1 MSTEYRTKRRK
12 IVDALVEKIK
22 LVNGQHPYNSNVFN
36 NVSGKLKFLDEI
48 EEYPKVCIVAGDE
61 IREYQTAGFKW
72 RFLTLSIR
80 AYVRNE
86 EDAQEELA
94 TLFEDIEKIV
104 DENDA
109 LVYDT
114 SVIPNGTTT
123 SMTIDS
129 ISTDEGVIAP
139 LGIGEMI
146 VTVRY

>member
-22 LVNGQHPYNSNVFN
+22 LVNGQHPYNSNIFN
-36 NVSGKLKFLDEI
+36 NVSGRLKFLDEI
-48 EEYPKVCIVAGDE
+48 EEFPKVCIIAGDE
-61 IREYQTAGFKW
+61 VREYQTAGFKW

-94 TLFEDIEKIV
+94 TLFEYIEKIV

-139 LGIGEMI
+139 LGIGEML

>member
-1 MSTEYRTKRRK
+1 VSTEYRTKRRK
-12 IVDALVEKIK
+12 IVDALVDKIK
-22 LVNGQHPYNSNVFN
+22 LINGQHPYNSNIFN
-36 NVSGKLKFLDEI
+36 NVSGQLKFLDEI
-48 EEYPKVCIVAGDE
+48 EEFPKVCVIAGDE
-61 IREYQTAGFKW
+61 VREYQTAGFKW

-80 AYVRNE
+80 AYVRSE
-86 EDAQEELA
+86 DDAQEELA

-123 SMTIDS
+123 SMTLDS

-139 LGIGEMI
+139 LGIGEML

>member
-22 LVNGQHPYNSNVFN
+22 LVNGQHPYNSNIFN
-36 NVSGKLKFLDEI
+36 NVSGRLKFLDEI
-48 EEYPKVCIVAGDE
+48 EEFPKVCIIAGDE
-61 IREYQTAGFKW
+61 VREYQTAGFKW

-80 AYVRNE
+80 AYVKDE
-86 EDAQEELA
+86 DDAQEELA
-94 TLFEDIEKIV
+94 LLFEDIEKII

-114 SVIPNGTTT
+114 SVVPNGTTT
-123 SMTIDS
+123 SMTVDS

-139 LGIGEMI
+139 LGIGEMS

>member
-22 LVNGQHPYNSNVFN
+22 LVNGQHPYNSNIFN
-36 NVSGKLKFLDEI
+36 NVSGRLKFLDEI
-48 EEYPKVCIVAGDE
+48 EEFPKVCIIAGDE
-61 IREYQTAGFKW
+61 VREYQTAGFKW

-114 SVIPNGTTT
+114 SVVPNGTTT
-123 SMTIDS
+123 SMTVDS

-139 LGIGEMI
+139 LGIGEML

>member
-12 IVDALVEKIK
+12 IVDAVVDKIK
-22 LVNGQHPYNSNVFN
+22 LINGQHPYNSNVFN
-36 NVSGKLKFLDEI
+36 NVKGKMLFLDEI
-48 EEYPKVCIVAGDE
+48 EEYPKVCIIAGDE
-61 IREYQTAGFKW
+61 VREYQTAGFKW
-72 RFLTLSIR
+72 RFLSLTIR

-94 TLFEDIEKIV
+94 TLFEDIEKII

-114 SVIPNGTTT
+114 SIVPNGKTT
-123 SMTIDS
+123 SMTVES
-129 ISTDEGVIAP
+129 IGTDEGVIAP
-139 LGIGEMI
+139 LGIGEMS

>member
-22 LVNGQHPYNSNVFN
+22 LVNGQHPYNSNIFN
-36 NVSGKLKFLDEI
+36 NVSGRLKFLDEI
-48 EEYPKVCIVAGDE
+48 EEFPKVCIIAGDE
-61 IREYQTAGFKW
+61 VREYQTAGFKW

-114 SVIPNGTTT
+114 SVVPNGTTT

-139 LGIGEMI
+139 LGIGEML

>member
-12 IVDALVEKIK
+12 IVDALVDK
-22 LVNGQHPYNSNVFN
+22 LKLINGQHPYNSNVFN
-36 NVSGKLKFLDEI
+36 NVKGKMLFLDEI
-48 EEYPKVCIVAGDE
+48 EEYPKVCVIAGDE
-61 IREYQTAGFKW
+61 VREYQTAGFKW
-72 RFLTLSIR
+72 RFLTVNIR

-94 TLFEDIEKIV
+94 TLFEDIEKII
-104 DENDA
+104 DESDA

-114 SVIPNGTTT
+114 SVVPNASTT

-129 ISTDEGVIAP
+129 ITTDEGAIAP
-139 LGIGEMI
+139 LGIGEMS

>member
-12 IVDALVEKIK
+12 IVDAVVDKIK
-22 LVNGQHPYNSNVFN
+22 LINGQHPYNSNVFN
-36 NVSGKLKFLDEI
+36 NVKGKMLFLDEI
-48 EEYPKVCIVAGDE
+48 EEYPKVCVVAGDE
-61 IREYQTAGFKW
+61 VREYQTAGFKW
-72 RFLTLSIR
+72 RFLSLTIR

-94 TLFEDIEKIV
+94 TLFEDIEKII

-114 SVIPNGTTT
+114 SIVPNGKTT
-123 SMTIDS
+123 SMTVES
-129 ISTDEGVIAP
+129 IGTDEGVIAP
-139 LGIGEMI
+139 LGIGEMS

>member
-22 LVNGQHPYNSNVFN
+22 LVNGQHPYNSNIFN
-36 NVSGKLKFLDEI
+36 NVSGRLKFLDEI
-48 EEYPKVCIVAGDE
+48 EEFPKVCIIAGDE
-61 IREYQTAGFKW
+61 VREYQTAGFKW

-139 LGIGEMI
+139 LGIGEI
-146 VTVRY
+146 GVTIRY

>member
-22 LVNGQHPYNSNVFN
+22 LVNGQHPYNSNIFN
-36 NVSGKLKFLDEI
+36 NVSGRLKFLDEI
-48 EEYPKVCIVAGDE
+48 EEFPKVCIIAGDE
-61 IREYQTAGFKW
+61 VREYQTAGFKW

-139 LGIGEMI
+139 LGIGEML

>member
-12 IVDALVEKIK
+12 IVDAVVDKIK
-22 LVNGQHPYNSNVFN
+22 LINGQHPYNSNVFN
-36 NVSGKLKFLDEI
+36 NVKGKMLFLDEI
-48 EEYPKVCIVAGDE
+48 EEYPKVCVVAGDE
-61 IREYQTAGFKW
+61 VREYQTAGFKW
-72 RFLTLSIR
+72 RFLSLTIR

-94 TLFEDIEKIV
+94 TLFEDIEKII
-104 DENDA
+104 DESDA

-114 SVIPNGTTT
+114 SIIPNGTTT

-129 ISTDEGVIAP
+129 ITTDEGAIAP
-139 LGIGEMI
+139 LGIGEMS

>member
-12 IVDALVEKIK
+12 IVDALVDKIK
-22 LVNGQHPYNSNVFN
+22 LINGQHPYNSNIFN
-36 NVSGKLKFLDEI
+36 NVSGQLKFLDEI
-48 EEYPKVCIVAGDE
+48 EEFPKVCVIAGDE
-61 IREYQTAGFKW
+61 VREYQTAGFKW

-80 AYVRNE
+80 AYVRSE
-86 EDAQEELA
+86 DDAQEELA
-94 TLFEDIEKIV
+94 TLFEDIEKII

-114 SVIPNGTTT
+114 SIVPNGTTT
-123 SMTIDS
+123 SMTVDS
-129 ISTDEGVIAP
+129 LTTDEGVIAP

>member
-1 MSTEYRTKRRK
+1 MSTAYRTKRK
-12 IVDALVEKIK
+12 KVITALVAK
-22 LVNGQHPYNSNVFN
+22 LKEINGYHPYNSNVFN
-36 NVSGKLKFLDEI
+36 NVSGTLKFLDEI
-48 EEYPKVCIVAGDE
+48 EEYPKVCVVAGDE
-61 IREYQTAGFKW
+61 IREYQTGGFKW
-72 RFLTLSIR
+72 RLLSVTIR
-80 AYVRNE
+80 AYVRDE
-86 EDAQEELA
+86 DDAQEELA
-94 TLFEDIEKIV
+94 TLFEDIEKII

-139 LGIGEMI
+139 LGIGEML

>member
-12 IVDALVEKIK
+12 IVDALVDKIK
-22 LVNGQHPYNSNVFN
+22 LINGQHPYNSNIFS
-36 NVSGKLKFLDEI
+36 NVKGKMLFLDEI
-48 EEYPKVCIVAGDE
+48 EEYPKVCVIAGDE
-61 IREYQTAGFKW
+61 VREYQTAGFKW
-72 RFLTLSIR
+72 RFLTVNIR

-94 TLFEDIEKIV
+94 TLFEDIEKII
-104 DENDA
+104 DESDA

-114 SVIPNGTTT
+114 SIIPNGTTT

-129 ISTDEGVIAP
+129 ITTDEGVIAP
-139 LGIGEMI
+139 LGIGEMT

>member
-22 LVNGQHPYNSNVFN
+22 LVNGQHPYNSNIFN
-36 NVSGKLKFLDEI
+36 NVSGRLKFLDEI
-48 EEYPKVCIVAGDE
+48 EEFPKVCIIAGDE
-61 IREYQTAGFKW
+61 VREYQTAGFKW

-139 LGIGEMI
+139 LGIGEMS

>member
-12 IVDALVEKIK
+12 IVDALVDKMRLI
-22 LVNGQHPYNSNVFN
+22 NGQHPYNSNVFN
-36 NVSGKLKFLDEI
+36 NVKGKMLFLDEI
-48 EEYPKVCIVAGDE
+48 EEYPKVCVIAGDE
-61 IREYQTAGFKW
+61 VREYQTAGFKW
-72 RFLTLSIR
+72 RFLTVNIR
-80 AYVRNE
+80 AYVRDE

-129 ISTDEGVIAP
+129 ISTDEGVIAT
-139 LGIGEMI
+139 LGIGEML

>member
-12 IVDALVEKIK
+12 IVDALVDKMK
-22 LVNGQHPYNSNVFN
+22 LINGQHPYNSNVFN
-36 NVSGKLKFLDEI
+36 NVKGKMLFLDEI
-48 EEYPKVCIVAGDE
+48 EEYPKVCVIAGDE
-61 IREYQTAGFKW
+61 VREYQTAGFKW
-72 RFLTLSIR
+72 RFLTVNIR

-94 TLFEDIEKIV
+94 TLFEDIEKII
-104 DENDA
+104 DESDA

-114 SVIPNGTTT
+114 SIIPNGTTT

-129 ISTDEGVIAP
+129 ITTDEGAIAP
-139 LGIGEMI
+139 LGIGEMS

>member
-139 LGIGEMI
+139 LGIGEML

>member
-1 MSTEYRTKRRK
+1 VSTEYRTKRRK
-12 IVDALVEKIK
+12 IVDALVDKIK
-22 LVNGQHPYNSNVFN
+22 LINGQHPYNSNIFN
-36 NVSGKLKFLDEI
+36 NVSGQLKFLDEI
-48 EEYPKVCIVAGDE
+48 EEFPKVCVIAGDE
-61 IREYQTAGFKW
+61 VREYQTAGFKW

-80 AYVRNE
+80 AYVRSE
-86 EDAQEELA
+86 DDAQEELA

-139 LGIGEMI
+139 LGIGEML

>member
-22 LVNGQHPYNSNVFN
+22 LVNGQHPYNSNIFN
-36 NVSGKLKFLDEI
+36 NVSGRLKFLDEI
-48 EEYPKVCIVAGDE
+48 EEFPKVCIIAGDE
-61 IREYQTAGFKW
+61 VREYQTAGLKW

-139 LGIGEMI
+139 LGIGEML

>member
-12 IVDALVEKIK
+12 IVDALVDKIK
-22 LVNGQHPYNSNVFN
+22 LINGQHPYNSNIFN
-36 NVSGKLKFLDEI
+36 NVSGQLKFLDEI
-48 EEYPKVCIVAGDE
+48 EEFPKVCVIAGDE
-61 IREYQTAGFKW
+61 VREYQTAGFKW

-80 AYVRNE
+80 AYVRSE
-86 EDAQEELA
+86 DDAQEELA

-129 ISTDEGVIAP
+129 LSTDEGVIAP
-139 LGIGEMI
+139 LGIGEML

>member
-12 IVDALVEKIK
+12 IVDALVDKIK

-36 NVSGKLKFLDEI
+36 NVKGRMLFLDEI
-48 EEYPKVCIVAGDE
+48 EEYPKVCVIAGDE
-61 IREYQTAGFKW
+61 VREYQTAGFKW
-72 RFLTLSIR
+72 RFLSLTIR

-94 TLFEDIEKIV
+94 TLFEDIEKII

-114 SVIPNGTTT
+114 SIVPNGKTT
-123 SMTIDS
+123 SMTVES
-129 ISTDEGVIAP
+129 IGTDEGVIAP
-139 LGIGEMI
+139 LGIGEMS